1 MDKRFEGEEKL
12 KEDLR
17 SLTVVAALVAQTVY
31 GLLLMQ
37 EEKKK
42 LDEENIR
49 LKEKLRE
56 NMIF

>member
-17 SLTVVAALVAQTVY
+17 ALTVVAALVAQTVY

-42 LDEENIR
+42 LEEENIR

>member
-1 MDKRFEGEEKL
+1 VDKRFEGEEKL

-42 LDEENIR
+42 LEEENIR

>member
-42 LDEENIR
+42 LEEENIR

>member
-42 LDEENIR
+42 LT
-49 LKEKLRE
+49 
-56 NMIF
+56 